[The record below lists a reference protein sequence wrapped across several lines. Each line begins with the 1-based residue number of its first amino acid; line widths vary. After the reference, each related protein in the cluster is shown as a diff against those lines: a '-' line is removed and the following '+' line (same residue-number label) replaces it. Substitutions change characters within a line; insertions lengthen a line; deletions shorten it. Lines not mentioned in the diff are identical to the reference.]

1 MIYDLP
7 SHFSPEV
14 WRWLIM
20 PLVIMVLRI
29 CDVSMD
35 TIRIIFINR
44 GLKVLASTIGFF
56 QVLIWLFTITRI
68 VQNLTEV
75 QYYVAYAAGFAAGN
89 YIGIF
94 LESKLAI
101 GLLAVRV
108 ITRKDAADLVNYL
121 QAEEFGFTSI
131 AARGLSGDVRLL
143 FSIIQRRDLGRVMEI
158 INRFNPKAFVSVE
171 DVRAVSEGI
180 FPSGRLK
187 RVVIG
192 PGTLRR

>member
-7 SHFSPEV
+7 AHFSPEI

-20 PLVIMVLRI
+20 PLIIMCLRI

-35 TIRIIFINR
+35 TVRIIFINR
-44 GLKVLASTIGFF
+44 GLKVLASAIGFV

-68 VQNLTEV
+68 VQNLAEV
-75 QYYVAYAAGFAAGN
+75 QYYIAYAAGFAAGN
-89 YIGIF
+89 YLGIF

-108 ITRKDAADLVNYL
+108 ITRKDATELVNFL
-121 QAEEFGFTSI
+121 QAEEFGYTSI
-131 AARGLSGDVRLL
+131 AARGTGGEARLL
-143 FSIIQRRDLGRVMEI
+143 FSIIKRKDLERVMEI
-158 INRFNPKAFVSVE
+158 IHRFNPKAFVSVE
-171 DVRAVSEGI
+171 DVRAASEGI
-180 FPSGRLK
+180 FPSRRLK
-187 RVVIG
+187 NGVIG